1 MTKDVIKDSDP
12 NLTPKSVHI
21 KLASP
26 EEILSWSHGEV
37 TKPETINYRVGRP
50 EKGGL
55 FCEKIFGPIKDYQC
69 YCGKYKGIRY
79 KGVVCDRCGVEIT
92 KSSVRRE
99 RMGHIKLAAPVAHIW
114 FLRKSPSRIG
124 LVLGVSGKRLEQVIY
139 FTAHII
145 TKVNKKIKAEIIEQ
159 IEAEYKKKK
168 AEKEVNLE
176 ELKNARKKAHQELSS
191 IKKLRVISER
201 EYRGLALRYGSAFE
215 AKTGGKALQEILSDF
230 DIEKKIKTLKER
242 LKNTSSVLQQ
252 EKAAKRIRL
261 LEGMLKA
268 RISPDWMLLTVL
280 PVLPPELRPMVQLDG
295 GRYASSDINDLYR
308 RVINRNNRLKR
319 LSVIKAPE
327 IIIRNEKRM
336 LQESV
341 DALIDNQM
349 RSSNAARGR
358 GRRPLR
364 SLADS
369 IQGKTGRF
377 RRNLLGKRVD
387 YSARSVIAIGIDLKM
402 SECGLPKKMAL
413 ELFKPFVIKHILD
426 QELAY
431 NIKGASRL
439 IEQGTPEIWA
449 ILEKVVQGKFVL
461 LNRAPTL
468 HRLGIQAFRPLLI
481 EGNAIR
487 VHPLVCAA
495 FNADFDGDQMAVHL
509 PLSRQAQEESKNIM
523 LSGVNLRKPATGL
536 PVATPSQD
544 IILGIYFLTTVANSL
559 ADEKVKYFTDTEE
572 ALLCYQNEGIGVRT
586 IARVNIKPNLAS
598 KPELLRTTV
607 GRILFNQILPKN
619 YPFFNKLVDKKTL
632 VRIATDI
639 IEKNSL
645 EESQVFLDQMKKI
658 GFQYSSLS
666 GASLGIDDFV
676 IPREKGKLVDAA
688 KKKVLAINK
697 MGDRGLF
704 SKREERSQIVNV
716 WQEVI
721 STLKK
726 SIPQEL
732 PKDGALSVM
741 VTSGARGS
749 WDQPFQ
755 MCGMKGLVANPAGR
769 IIELPVINSF
779 KEGLDVLGYFIST
792 HGARKGMADKALRT
806 SSAGYLTR
814 RLVDVA
820 HDVLIREEDC
830 GDTEGLTVFY
840 QDAEILEQDFAF
852 KIVGRYVLN
861 DVIDPETKNKIAKKG
876 KLIDWDQARQIE
888 NLKIKKIKIRSPL
901 TCKTAG
907 GICQKCYGWDTGV
920 NKLTEVGQ
928 AVGIIAA
935 QSIGEPGTQL
945 TMRTFHLGGVAG
957 VGDITQGLPRV
968 EELFENRIPKI
979 QALTASRDGIV
990 REVDL
995 KERAVRIEAS
1005 GNKVKRT
1012 IREYHAPE
1020 SLSILV
1026 KAGDKVK
1033 KGQRLSEGV
1042 IRPDYVFKYFG
1053 ERAAQNYIVQE
1064 VQKVYAGEGVKI
1076 HDKHLEVIARQMFSR
1091 VKVVDGG
1098 DSFWNTDE
1106 IITRYQLD
1114 QKNKELSEQKKA
1126 KVVAMP
1132 VLLGVSRVALSSE
1145 SFLSAASFQETSQI
1159 LIRAALRNQEDKLRG
1174 LKENVIIGKLIP
1186 AGTGRK
1192 EK

>member
-1 MTKDVIKDSDP
+1 
-12 NLTPKSVHI
+12 
-21 KLASP
+21 
-26 EEILSWSHGEV
+26 
-37 TKPETINYRVGRP
+37 
-50 EKGGL
+50 
-55 FCEKIFGPIKDYQC
+55 
-69 YCGKYKGIRY
+69 
-79 KGVVCDRCGVEIT
+79 
-92 KSSVRRE
+92 
-99 RMGHIKLAAPVAHIW
+99 
-114 FLRKSPSRIG
+114 
-124 LVLGVSGKRLEQVIY
+124 
-139 FTAHII
+139 
-145 TKVNKKIKAEIIEQ
+145 
-159 IEAEYKKKK
+159 
-168 AEKEVNLE
+168 
-176 ELKNARKKAHQELSS
+176 
-191 IKKLRVISER
+191 
-201 EYRGLALRYGSAFE
+201 
-215 AKTGGKALQEILSDF
+215 
-230 DIEKKIKTLKER
+230 
-242 LKNTSSVLQQ
+242 
-252 EKAAKRIRL
+252 
-261 LEGMLKA
+261 
-268 RISPDWMLLTVL
+268 
-280 PVLPPELRPMVQLDG
+280 
-295 GRYASSDINDLYR
+295 
-308 RVINRNNRLKR
+308 
-319 LSVIKAPE
+319 
-327 IIIRNEKRM
+327 M

-387 YSARSVIAIGIDLKM
+387 YSARSVIAVGVDLKM

-413 ELFKPFVIKHILD
+413 ELFKPFVIKDILD

-536 PVATPSQD
+536 PVTIPSQD
-544 IILGIYFLTTVANSL
+544 IVLGIYFLTTIADSL
-559 ADEKVKYFTDTEE
+559 ADEKVKYFADTDE
-572 ALLCYQNEGIGVRT
+572 ALLCYQNGGIGVRT
-586 IARVNIKPNLAS
+586 IARINIKPNLAS
-598 KPELLRTTV
+598 EPELLRTTV
-607 GRILFNQILPKN
+607 GRILFNQILPEN

-632 VRIATDI
+632 VRITTDI
-639 IEKNSL
+639 IEKNFL

-658 GFQYSSLS
+658 GCQYSSLS
-666 GASLGIDDFV
+666 GVSLGINDFV
-676 IPREKGKLVDAA
+676 TPQEKGKLVNMAE
-688 KKKVLAINK
+688 KKVLAINK
-697 MGDRGLF
+697 MGDKGLF
-704 SKREERSQIVNV
+704 SKREERNQIVDV

-726 SIPQEL
+726 LVPQEL
-732 PKDGALSVM
+732 PKDGSLSIM

-769 IIELPVINSF
+769 IIELPVVNSF

-830 GDTEGLTVFY
+830 GDTDGLTVSY
-840 QDAEILEQDFAF
+840 QDAESIEQSFAF
-852 KIVGRYVLN
+852 KIVGRYVLS

-888 NLKIKKIKIRSPL
+888 NLKINKVKVRSPL
-901 TCKTAG
+901 TCKAVG
-907 GICQKCYGWDTGV
+907 GICQKCYGWDMGV
-920 NKLTEVGQ
+920 NKLIEIGQ

-957 VGDITQGLPRV
+957 GGDITQGLPRA

-979 QALTASRDGIV
+979 QALTASKDGIV

-995 KERAVRIEAS
+995 KERVIKIEAS
-1005 GNKVKRT
+1005 GKNAKRT
-1012 IREYHAPE
+1012 TREYHTPE

-1026 KAGDKVK
+1026 KVGDKVK

-1042 IRPDYVFKYFG
+1042 IRPDHIFKYFG

-1106 IITRYQLD
+1106 IITRHQLD

-1126 KVVAMP
+1126 KVVAVP
-1132 VLLGVSRVALSSE
+1132 VLLGVSRIALSSE

-1159 LIRAALRNQEDKLRG
+1159 LIRAALRKQKDKLRW
-1174 LKENVIIGKLIP
+1174 LKENGRIGKLIP
-1186 AGTGRK
+1186 AGTGRT